1 MALLC
6 LLGWRAVCFLYV
18 TCCVSYDCVAS
29 TEATVT
35 GLSASQSYELLLLAG
50 RDGETE
56 QVGVR
61 MTATTSSSENTADN
75 SGAILTFF

>member
-1 MALLC
+1 MRIFVDNRV
-6 LLGWRAVCFLYV
+6 GP
-18 TCCVSYDCVAS
+18 

-35 GLSASQSYELLLLAG
+35 DLQSAQSYELLLLAG

-61 MTATTSSSENTADN
+61 MTATTSSSVNSADN
-75 SGAILTFF
+75 SGAISNFVKVSQRPHVGY